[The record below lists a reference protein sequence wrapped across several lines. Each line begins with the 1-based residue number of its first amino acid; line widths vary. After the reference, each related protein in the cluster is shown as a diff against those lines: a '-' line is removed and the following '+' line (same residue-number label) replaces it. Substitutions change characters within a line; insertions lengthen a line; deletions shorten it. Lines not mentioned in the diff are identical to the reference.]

1 MKMISKV
8 LLILVI
14 AIGANTIGASAQRK
28 RPNKTSSAKA
38 YYGQAPSKPHFK
50 QKKTTK
56 VKTARSQSSKRVRAD
71 VRNRK
76 KYS

>member
-1 MKMISKV
+1 MVLRV

-14 AIGANTIGASAQRK
+14 AIGANTINASAQKK
-28 RPNKTSSAKA
+28 RADKTSSAKA
-38 YYGQAPSKPHFK
+38 YYGQAPSRPNYK
-50 QKKTTK
+50 QKKTKK
-56 VKTARSQSSKRVRAD
+56 VKSARSQSAKRARAD